1 MPSAYADMGMI
12 IKTKT
17 IIIND
22 KKYLLKELIILR
34 IFVNYILKT
43 LSLDILDLFL
53 IIIIR

>member
-12 IKTKT
+12 IKTKP
-17 IIIND
+17 IKIKD

-43 LSLDILDLFL
+43 LSLDILDLFFQYYN
-53 IIIIR
+53 